1 MLFQTIMP
9 PPALQSVVR
18 YFWTLE
24 GSSENEQQKTFR
36 TMADGCPG
44 IIYQHADNGT
54 FYQQEKQLPELFLFG
69 QTTRYAEISLA
80 GTFNTVGIYFQPN
93 ALQCVFNENAE
104 ELTDLCVDINLLT
117 NRHGFNLS
125 NQLAEATSANKKV
138 EILSAYL
145 SSQLN
150 RNNRKENSTME
161 YALNQII
168 QTKGNIDLGKLQSHL
183 QLSERSFLRN
193 FKQYTGIAPKL
204 FSRICRFQSSLKQLR
219 KTDYNKLSDI
229 AYEQDYAD
237 QSHFIRSFK
246 EFSGLSPNQYQK
258 QTNEVV
264 ENFSEVLK

>member
-24 GSSENEQQKTFR
+24 GGSENAGQKTFR

-104 ELTDLCVDINLLT
+104 ELTDLCVDINMLT
-117 NRHGFNLS
+117 NRYGFNLS
-125 NQLAEATSANKKV
+125 NQLAEAASPEKKV
-138 EILSAYL
+138 EILAAYL

-150 RNNRKENSTME
+150 RNQKENSTME

-168 QTKGNIDLGKLQSHL
+168 QTKGNIDLGQLQSRL

-219 KTDYNKLSDI
+219 KTDYSKLSDI